1 MLAFHFNCVPRKVK
15 EMGFHFGNLS
25 SRYGANNLYFTKD
38 GRPFLP
44 IAGELHFSRLPR
56 EMWERELL
64 KMKDTGIT
72 VVSTYVFWNYHEPE
86 EGVFD
91 FSGDKDLAHFL
102 SLCRKTGLPCVLR
115 IGPWCHG
122 EVVYGGFPR
131 YVNRMP
137 RKRCDAPR
145 YLRCVERYW
154 KRLAAEIKPYFDG
167 ETVLGVQLE
176 NEYGGNISHI
186 HTLRKLAEQAGFR
199 TPFFTM
205 TAWPTNT
212 PDQAFLPMF
221 GGYPEAPWTQ
231 NRKPL
236 VPANRFEISAAKT
249 EAEIGGDLH
258 EIQTGNESGFGDFP
272 YASCEL
278 GPGNQVTQ
286 HRRPIIHENDGYGVG
301 FTRFASGMNWIGYYM
316 YHGGR
321 NPNDRL
327 MQESRITG
335 YPNNYPIIDYD
346 FQAPISRWGEC
357 RPHGD
362 RLRLLHLFINRFDE
376 RVAVKQAFFPR
387 EKRAGAMDRS
397 RPSCSVRMD
406 ESGSGLFL
414 PMSAGCHFRIF
425 MMSVYKLTAEKSS
438 FPCRQWILRRVP
450 CSFIPFIYL
459 WRAWILIMF

>member
-154 KRLAAEIKPYFDG
+154 KPVSYTHL
-167 ETVLGVQLE
+167 
-176 NEYGGNISHI
+176 
-186 HTLRKLAEQAGFR
+186 TL
-199 TPFFTM
+199 
-205 TAWPTNT
+205 PTK
-212 PDQAFLPMF
+212 A
-221 GGYPEAPWTQ
+221 
-231 NRKPL
+231 
-236 VPANRFEISAAKT
+236 
-249 EAEIGGDLH
+249 
-258 EIQTGNESGFGDFP
+258 
-272 YASCEL
+272 
-278 GPGNQVTQ
+278 
-286 HRRPIIHENDGYGVG
+286 
-301 FTRFASGMNWIGYYM
+301 
-316 YHGGR
+316 
-321 NPNDRL
+321 
-327 MQESRITG
+327 
-335 YPNNYPIIDYD
+335 
-346 FQAPISRWGEC
+346 
-357 RPHGD
+357 
-362 RLRLLHLFINRFDE
+362 
-376 RVAVKQAFFPR
+376 
-387 EKRAGAMDRS
+387 
-397 RPSCSVRMD
+397 
-406 ESGSGLFL
+406 
-414 PMSAGCHFRIF
+414 
-425 MMSVYKLTAEKSS
+425 
-438 FPCRQWILRRVP
+438 
-450 CSFIPFIYL
+450 
-459 WRAWILIMF
+459 

>member
-1 MLAFHFNCVPRKVK
+1 
-15 EMGFHFGNLS
+15 MGFHFGNLS

-199 TPFFTM
+199 TPFS
-205 TAWPTNT
+205 P
-212 PDQAFLPMF
+212 
-221 GGYPEAPWTQ
+221 
-231 NRKPL
+231 
-236 VPANRFEISAAKT
+236 
-249 EAEIGGDLH
+249 
-258 EIQTGNESGFGDFP
+258 
-272 YASCEL
+272 
-278 GPGNQVTQ
+278 
-286 HRRPIIHENDGYGVG
+286 
-301 FTRFASGMNWIGYYM
+301 
-316 YHGGR
+316 
-321 NPNDRL
+321 
-327 MQESRITG
+327 
-335 YPNNYPIIDYD
+335 
-346 FQAPISRWGEC
+346 
-357 RPHGD
+357 
-362 RLRLLHLFINRFDE
+362 
-376 RVAVKQAFFPR
+376 
-387 EKRAGAMDRS
+387 
-397 RPSCSVRMD
+397 
-406 ESGSGLFL
+406 
-414 PMSAGCHFRIF
+414 
-425 MMSVYKLTAEKSS
+425 
-438 FPCRQWILRRVP
+438 
-450 CSFIPFIYL
+450 
-459 WRAWILIMF
+459 